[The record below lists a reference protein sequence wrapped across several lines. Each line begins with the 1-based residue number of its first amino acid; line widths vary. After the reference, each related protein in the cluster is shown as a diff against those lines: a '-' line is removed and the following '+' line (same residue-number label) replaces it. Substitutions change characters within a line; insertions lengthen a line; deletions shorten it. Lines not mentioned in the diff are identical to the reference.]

1 MKGGAEG
8 WEAGTDRHHIQGFIT
23 IKIHLIITKI
33 LASFLRQ
40 GTHCQPLIV
49 FLPNKPRFFS
59 FSFCSSF
66 SMQRICRRKLSGG
79 DLQRTVGFGRG
90 GDCEDRQP
98 GVGQDRGGGIGEN
111 LFSCDIGVKLFPHIV
126 NIGGLVNQ

>member
-1 MKGGAEG
+1 MNPVE
-8 WEAGTDRHHIQGFIT
+8 
-23 IKIHLIITKI
+23 LI
-33 LASFLRQ
+33 
-40 GTHCQPLIV
+40 
-49 FLPNKPRFFS
+49 
-59 FSFCSSF
+59 SFCSF
-66 SMQRICRRKLSGG
+66 SMQRICTRKLSGG